1 MPKVGQ
7 LTLSLASKPGV
18 LAQLTG
24 ALARAGVNIQ
34 AICAPE
40 VTGKGRVRVVVDDSE
55 RARSA
60 LKAAKLRAGEEEAI
74 AVTLENRPGALAQ
87 VAERLAQGKVNIK
100 CAYATTHGAGPAT
113 AILTVSNTAKALA
126 LLGG

>member
-1 MPKVGQ
+1 MPKVRQ
-7 LTLSLASKPGV
+7 LTLSLESKPGV

-40 VTGKGRVRVVVDDSE
+40 VAGKGKVRVAVDDLD
-55 RARSA
+55 RARAA
-60 LKAAKLRAGEEEAI
+60 LKEAKLRAGEEEAI
-74 AVTLENRPGALAQ
+74 AVTLGNYPGALAQ
-87 VAERLAQGKVNIK
+87 VAEKLAQGKVNIR

-113 AILTVSNTAKALA
+113 VILTVSNTAKALA
-126 LLGG
+126 LLGD

>member
-1 MPKVGQ
+1 MPKVRQ
-7 LTLSLASKPGV
+7 LTLSLESKPGV

-34 AICAPE
+34 AIYAPE
-40 VTGKGRVRVVVDDSE
+40 VTGKGKIRVAVDDLE

-60 LKAAKLRAGEEEAI
+60 LKEARLRAGEEEAI
-74 AVTLENRPGALAQ
+74 AVTLENQPGALAQ
-87 VAERLAQGKVNIK
+87 VAERLARGKVNIK

-113 AILTVSNTAKALA
+113 VILTVSNTAKALA
-126 LLGG
+126 LLGN

>member
-1 MPKVGQ
+1 MPKVAQ
-7 LTLSLASKPGV
+7 LTLSLESKPGV

-34 AICAPE
+34 GICAPE
-40 VTGKGRVRVVVDDSE
+40 VAGKGKVRVVVDDPE
-55 RARSA
+55 RARAA
-60 LKAAKLRAGEEEAI
+60 LKAAKLRAGEEAAL

-87 VAERLAQGKVNIK
+87 VAERLARGKVNIK
-100 CAYATTHGAGPAT
+100 CVYATTCGAGPAT
-113 AILTVSNTAKALA
+113 AILTVSNVDRALA